1 MIGNGEVLIEK
12 EKPKL
17 LVVDDR
23 EPERIILKR
32 ILSSLDI
39 EVHTAESGKKALQL
53 LIHHSYILIL
63 LDIQMPEMDGIETA
77 QLIRGNAMTENVP
90 VIFLTAYDKDEINM
104 LQGYEVGAIDY
115 ILKPINEGILLSK
128 VRTFLRSYLFE
139 KEKEYE
145 KILRELEEKNK
156 NLILAQQE
164 TLAMMEDAREA
175 NAQAQESK
183 RKMELQAKELLRYN
197 RELEQFAYVATHD
210 LRAPLIN
217 LDGFVKLFAKKGFVT
232 EEGQKYFSRIENSV
246 DRLKT
251 TMHDLIEVIAN
262 RKNAEINISNVSF
275 DHLIQELQSD
285 LELEIEKSG
294 AEITMDFSEAAS
306 INYCLSNLKSIL
318 QNLMTNSIKYR
329 SAKRDLKIS
338 IKTRQLE
345 TGNGVCIE
353 FNDNGMGIDPDKKGR
368 VFELFQRLCTEVP
381 GKGMGLYITKSQ
393 IESLGGSIEIDS
405 EVDVGTTFYI
415 NLKELKA

>member
-1 MIGNGEVLIEK
+1 MTESGETIIEK

-23 EPERIILKR
+23 EPERIILER

-39 EVHTAESGKKALQL
+39 EVHTADSGKKALQS
-53 LIHHSYILIL
+53 LIHHNYILIL

-90 VIFLTAYDKDEINM
+90 IIFLTAYDKDEINM

-156 NLILAQQE
+156 NLIQARQE
-164 TLAMMEDAREA
+164 ALAMMEDARAA
-175 NAQAQESK
+175 NTEAQESK
-183 RKMELQAKELLRYN
+183 RKMELQAQELLRYN

-217 LDGFVKLFAKKGFVT
+217 LDGFVKLFVKKGFVT
-232 EEGQKYFSRIENSV
+232 QENKSYFSRIENSV

-251 TMHDLIEVIAN
+251 TMHDLIEVITS
-262 RKNAEINISNVSF
+262 RKNAEINISNVKFSTLVF
-275 DHLIQELQSD
+275 ELVSD
-285 LELEIEKSG
+285 LELEIQHSG
-294 AEITMDFSEAAS
+294 AEIDVDFSQAPE

-318 QNLMTNSIKYR
+318 LNLMTNAIKYR
-329 SAKRDLKIS
+329 SSKRDLKIV
-338 IKTRQLE
+338 IETRKLE
-345 TGNGVCIE
+345 TGNGVCIV
-353 FNDNGMGIDPDKKGR
+353 FRDNGVGIDPDKKDR
-368 VFELFQRLCTEVP
+368 VFELFQRLCTDVP

-393 IESLGGSIEIDS
+393 IESLGGSIEVDS

-415 NLKELKA
+415 NLKELQA